1 MRLLCT
7 RHKTLKHFQFPR
19 SWVVTLG
26 VDGIPAVV
34 TTGTLG
40 VEETIT
46 LESVVTVSA
55 DNTVTPASTPEDTA
69 ATVS

>member
-1 MRLLCT
+1 M
-7 RHKTLKHFQFPR
+7 KHFQFPR

-26 VDGIPAVV
+26 VVDGIPAVV